1 MAHTARKPQR
11 TSGWPLWLFLVAV
24 LTVTPAAQGALGG
37 GISGWVK
44 DEVGVPQMGA
54 LVMLLSPEGRIST
67 RTYTDHTGRFT
78 LDHLLPGKYSIK
90 VTLARFLPLVREDVQ
105 VDAGHRTYLDVQMS
119 GLFTSM
125 QLVYPARGEI
135 RDMTDDWKWVLRAA
149 VSARPVLRFRS
160 EQDEERTAILRRVSG
175 TFSDT
180 RGFAQVSAG
189 PGARP
194 SGLANE
200 SDLGTAFAVA
210 TSLFGNSDVV
220 VSGNLGYG
228 RSLENSATAFR
239 TTYTRDVGLIGA
251 PQVSVTVRQLQAPVA
266 AQRGIIDTQGEAP
279 ALQTLTLGFGDKVDL
294 GDRASFEYGF
304 LYESVSYVNR
314 LNFVS
319 PYGKLIYHLGED
331 REVHLRYASGVPRPD
346 EAVADSSSLRHNVS
360 TLGMFPRLSL
370 SDNRPTVQR
379 TEHVEVAYREKMGDG
394 LLEVGVYQDSISDAA
409 VSAFVPAGHYADG
422 NVLPD
427 LFSRSSTLN
436 GGRHRTTGY
445 RVSYA
450 RKLRERLEAALG
462 YGSSGVLT
470 PNEGA
475 LQTAEVAEL
484 RDSLRMKRAHM
495 VTASLSTELPKS
507 NARVLSTYQ
516 WVSRSAAIGP
526 DLYNHF
532 AARSDPGWNLVIRQ
546 PLPFVGPLP
555 GKLEAT
561 ADIRNLLNAGY
572 IPIQTFDGQQ
582 MFLLQAIRSYRGA
595 LSFVF

>member
-1 MAHTARKPQR
+1 MLPLVLAVAPVAHA
-11 TSGWPLWLFLVAV
+11 GLA
-24 LTVTPAAQGALGG
+24 GG
-37 GISGWVK
+37 VSGWVK
-44 DEVGVPQMGA
+44 DQAGVPQMGA
-54 LVMLLSPEGRIST
+54 LVVLLSPEGRVT
-67 RTYTDHTGRFT
+67 QRAYTDAAGRFA
-78 LDHLLPGKYSIK
+78 LDQVFPGRYSIK
-90 VTLARFLPLVREDVQ
+90 VSLSRFLPLLRDGVAVESGQ
-105 VDAGHRTYLDVQMS
+105 RTYLDVQLS
-119 GLFTSM
+119 GLFSSL

-135 RDMTDDWKWVLRAA
+135 RDMTDNWKWVLRSS
-149 VSARPVLRFRS
+149 VSTRPALRFQEDIERERASVLRK
-160 EQDEERTAILRRVSG
+160 VSG

-210 TSLFGNSDVV
+210 TSLFGNSDLV

-228 RSLENSATAFR
+228 RSLSNSATAFR
-239 TTYTRDVGLIGA
+239 TTYSRDVALIGA
-251 PQVSVTVRQLQAPVA
+251 PEVSVTVRQLQAPFA
-266 AQRGIIDTQGEAP
+266 AQRGLMETQGEAP
-279 ALQTLTLGFGDKVDL
+279 ALQTLTFGFGDQVDL
-294 GDRASFEYGF
+294 GDLATFEYGF

-319 PYGKLIYHLGED
+319 PYGRLTYHLGKD
-331 REVHLRYASGVPRPD
+331 RDLHLRYASGVPRPD
-346 EAVADSSSLRHNVS
+346 EALGDNSSSLRQQVS
-360 TLGMFPRLSL
+360 TLGMFPRMSL
-370 SDNRPTVQR
+370 RNGRPTVQR
-379 TEHVEVAYREKMGDG
+379 TEHMEVSYSERMGDG
-394 LLEVGVYQDSISDAA
+394 LLEVGVYKDSLSDAA
-409 VSAFVPAGHYADG
+409 VSAFVPGGHYANG

-436 GGRHRTTGY
+436 GGRHNTTGY

-450 RKLRERLEAALG
+450 RKIRDRLEAALG

-470 PNEGA
+470 TDATA
-475 LQTAEVAEL
+475 LETPDVQEL
-484 RDSLRMKRAHM
+484 RDTLRMQRAHLI
-495 VTASLSTELPKS
+495 TASLTTELPKS
-507 NARVLSTYQ
+507 HTHILSTYQ
-516 WVSRSAAIGP
+516 WVSRPSAIAP
-526 DLYNHF
+526 DLYNDF
-532 AARSDPGWNLVIRQ
+532 SARSEPGWNLVIRQ
-546 PLPFVGPLP
+546 PLPFTGSLP

>member
-1 MAHTARKPQR
+1 LQ
-11 TSGWPLWLFLVAV
+11 WILPLLLAVA
-24 LTVTPAAQGALGG
+24 PAAQAAIAG

-44 DEVGVPQMGA
+44 DEAGVPRMGA
-54 LVMLLSPEGRIST
+54 LVVLLSPEGRT
-67 RTYTDHTGRFT
+67 AQRAYTDANGHFT
-78 LDHLLPGKYSIK
+78 LDQIVPGKYSLK
-90 VTLARFLPLVREDVQ
+90 VSLAQFLPLLREDVQ
-105 VDAGHRTYLDVQMS
+105 VDAGRRTFLDVQLS
-119 GLFTSM
+119 GLFTSL

-135 RDMTDDWKWVLRAA
+135 RDMTDNWKWVLRAS
-149 VSARPVLRFRS
+149 VSTRPALRFRDDL
-160 EQDEERTAILRRVSG
+160 EQERQAVLRKVSG

-210 TSLFGNSDVV
+210 TSLFGNNDVV

-228 RSLENSATAFR
+228 RSLSNSATAFR
-239 TTYTRDVGLIGA
+239 TTYSRDVALIGA
-251 PQVSVTVRQLQAPVA
+251 PEVSVTVRQLQAPLA
-266 AQRGIIDTQGEAP
+266 AQRGIIETQGEAP
-279 ALQTLTLGFGDKVDL
+279 ALQTLSLGFGDRIEL
-294 GDRASFEYGF
+294 GDLVSFEYGF

-319 PYGKLIYHLGED
+319 PYGRLIYHLGED

-346 EAVADSSSLRHNVS
+346 EALADGPSLRQQVS
-360 TLGMFPRLSL
+360 TLGMFPRMSL
-370 SDNRPTVQR
+370 RDGRPTVQR
-379 TEHVEVAYREKMGDG
+379 SEHMEISYRERMGDG
-394 LLEVGVYQDSISDAA
+394 LLEVGVYQDSLSDAA
-409 VSAFVPAGHYADG
+409 VSAFVPGGHYANG

-436 GGRHRTTGY
+436 GGNHHTTGY

-450 RKLRERLEAALG
+450 RKIRERLEAALG
-462 YGSSGVLT
+462 YGSTGVLATSEGVLET
-470 PNEGA
+470 PD
-475 LQTAEVAEL
+475 VSEL
-484 RDSLRMKRAHM
+484 RDSLHMTRAHM
-495 VTASLSTELPKS
+495 ITASLSTELPKS
-507 NARVLSTYQ
+507 HTHLLSSYQ
-516 WVSRSAAIGP
+516 WVSRPAAIAP
-526 DLYNHF
+526 DLYNDF
-532 AARSDPGWNLVIRQ
+532 SARSEPGWNLVIRQ
-546 PLPFVGPLP
+546 PLPFSGPLP

-572 IPIQTFDGQQ
+572 IPMQAFDGQQ